1 MRQPPPNTLAYAAKK
16 PGWRGFVRARRILL
30 LWLVSG
36 LGVLAMLIVWEL
48 RSSYMDTRQ
57 NARVASQSIAQL
69 LKEQLEGAFRA
80 TDLVLRDLAG
90 KADPVLLS
98 QLESLSSEQSA
109 KLQQILGEK
118 LSTLPPVA
126 SLAFLPPYGR
136 YALNNRQLLTIDPK
150 LQRFFLQ
157 LLAVSDDKVAFSEPF
172 AMYNGE
178 GSAFLMVR
186 RVPGVNQKPAGL
198 VSALVKLEF
207 FEQLVRRLNPQSN
220 SSFVLYD
227 SNLRIVGLFPKPPGV
242 EERLEVDAATLATW
256 INGRNSDY
264 GVKVLQL
271 DGVERGY
278 SFFRLEN
285 FPFVV
290 MVGLSEQQ
298 RFSDWRMKAAAYV
311 AIFLMVALFSVA
323 MAWRGWRESQLALE
337 VLASQQR
344 LQAHDEHILRALET
358 LSRPILLVRARDNMI
373 LVANE
378 AAAQLCG
385 QPSDMLA
392 GRLLPSL
399 YEEPEQHTEILRQLN
414 ESQSLTDYELKLLR
428 PGQASFWAAV
438 SGSLIV
444 YTDESVYFLTLAD
457 ISERKLEQESL
468 WLKATLDPLTG
479 IANRGYFMERA
490 LVEWQRAVRYQR
502 PLGVLMLDIDHFK
515 HVNDTYG
522 HDVGDEVLQALCQR
536 VQRQL
541 RETDLFGRLGGEEFC
556 VLLPEEPDSGIVYNA
571 ERLRQRVAETP
582 IRLKSGTELVVT
594 MSVGCACLQAGM
606 ADLALLIKQADQALY
621 AAKRAG
627 RNRVVLYDAST
638 GET

>member
-1 MRQPPPNTLAYAAKK
+1 MLQPPSETPVHTEN
-16 PGWRGFVRARRILL
+16 PGWQDFLCARRILL
-30 LWLVSG
+30 VWLA
-36 LGVLAMLIVWEL
+36 GVLSVLAVLIVWEL
-48 RSSYMDTRQ
+48 RSSFMETRQ

-90 KADPVLLS
+90 KADPAVLAR
-98 QLESLSSEQSA
+98 LESLSSAQTAELSQV
-109 KLQQILGEK
+109 LREK
-118 LSTLPPVA
+118 LTTLPQVA
-126 SLAFLPPYGR
+126 SLAFIQPDGGR
-136 YALNNRQLLTIDPK
+136 ALTRKELLTVDDKLQQFFRQLLT
-150 LQRFFLQ
+150 
-157 LLAVSDDKVAFSEPF
+157 AHSDKAAFSAPF
-172 AMYNGE
+172 AMYQE
-178 GSAFLMVR
+178 KAQAFLMVR
-186 RVPGVNQKPAGL
+186 RVPGPGPRPAGL
-198 VSALVKLEF
+198 VTGLVKLEL

-220 SSFVLYD
+220 SNFILYD
-227 SNLRIVGLFPKPPGV
+227 SNMQIVGLFPTAAGV
-242 EERLEVDAATLATW
+242 EGKLTADAEMLKAWMA
-256 INGRNSDY
+256 GQSSDY
-264 GVKVLQL
+264 GVKALQL

-278 SFFRLEN
+278 SFYRLDN

-290 MVGLSEQQ
+290 MVGLSEKQ

-311 AIFLMVALFSVA
+311 AIFLLLALFSVV
-323 MAWRGWRESQLALE
+323 MLWRGWRESQLALA

-385 QPSDMLA
+385 QPSDVLA
-392 GRLLPSL
+392 GQLLSSL
-399 YEEPEQHTEILRQLN
+399 CVQAEQHAEVIQQLI
-414 ESQSLTDYELKLLR
+414 EKQSLTDYEIKLLR
-428 PGQASFWAAV
+428 PNQEPFWAAV

-444 YTDESVYFLTLAD
+444 YTDESVYFLTLGD
-457 ISERKLEQESL
+457 ISARKSEQESL
-468 WLKATLDPLTG
+468 WLKATMDPLTG

-490 LVEWQRAVRYQR
+490 MVEWQRAARYQR

-522 HDVGDEVLQALCQR
+522 HDVGDEVLQVLCQR
-536 VQRQL
+536 IQRQL
-541 RETDLFGRLGGEEFC
+541 RETDLFGRMGGEEFC

-582 IRLKSGTELVVT
+582 IRLKSGCELIVT
-594 MSVGCACLQAGM
+594 MSIGCACLQVETT
-606 ADLALLIKQADQALY
+606 DLTLLIKQADQALY

-627 RNRVVLYDAST
+627 RNRVVLYDPSL
-638 GET
+638 G